1 MCSRSNFIRLYKHY
15 YEVIFFLVVCFYH
28 VWESFSVIFGL
39 LILKIDLTFSNL
51 VFPLSH
57 LYHFV
62 SHGRSSF
69 LFSRCVIFCRIANFP
84 YITASS
90 ILPKVSFFLPP
101 PTSNKQYLYSKEIEL
116 CMWYT
121 EEGKELEN
129 CKFELNQN
137 NWQFALKYFW
147 EIIICV
153 DRFFTLFKKNYFC
166 QIVSE
171 NVWGFILFVLFYK
184 WL

>member
-1 MCSRSNFIRLYKHY
+1 MVFFCTKTLCNKRETYFNAPLKFTSFYELSFFSFLCSRSNFIHLNKHY
-15 YEVIFFLVVCFYH
+15 SEVIFFLVICFYH
-28 VWESFSVIFGL
+28 VWEYFSVIFGL

-57 LYHFV
+57 LQHFV
-62 SHGRSSF
+62 SHGRCSF
-69 LFSRCVIFCRIANFP
+69 LFSWCVIFCRIANFP

-121 EEGKELEN
+121 EEGKEPEN
-129 CKFELNQN
+129 CK
-137 NWQFALKYFW
+137 
-147 EIIICV
+147 I
-153 DRFFTLFKKNYFC
+153 
-166 QIVSE
+166 
-171 NVWGFILFVLFYK
+171 
-184 WL
+184 